1 MVITCQ
7 PRTCHIMDAIQQLG
21 LYNNKQQFDINA
33 VRLYLQ
39 VTALSD
45 IVDAKGLW
53 IVKEAFHGNKLSD

>member
-1 MVITCQ
+1 
-7 PRTCHIMDAIQQLG
+7 MDAIQQLG

-53 IVKEAFHGNKLSD
+53 IVKDAFHGNKLSD